1 MAVLNGYTMRVF
13 EGSDRPKQPFS
24 IVVVAA
30 RFNGEITDK
39 LVEGAMGALKERGF
53 GPDHVSLL
61 WVPGAVEL
69 PLAAKRAIETL
80 KPQAVV
86 LLGAVIRGETTHY
99 DYVCE
104 QASDGCLR
112 VSLETG
118 VPVIFGVLT
127 TENEA
132 QALDRVGGAHG
143 HKGADAVDTACRM
156 VDLFASLDRLSFPVR

>member
-1 MAVLNGYTMRVF
+1 MRIF
-13 EGSDRPKQPFS
+13 EGSESLKAPFP
-24 IVVVAA
+24 IVVIAS

-39 LVEGAMGALKERGF
+39 LVNGAMAALTDRGF
-53 GPDHVSLL
+53 GDSHVTMI

-69 PLAAKRAIETL
+69 PLAAKHAIETF
-80 KPQAVV
+80 KPRAVI

-112 VSLETG
+112 VALDTG

-127 TENEA
+127 TEDEA
-132 QALDRVGGAHG
+132 QAQARVGGAHG
-143 HKGADAVDTACRM
+143 HKGVDAVETACRM
-156 VDLFASLDRLSFPVR
+156 VDLISTMKR